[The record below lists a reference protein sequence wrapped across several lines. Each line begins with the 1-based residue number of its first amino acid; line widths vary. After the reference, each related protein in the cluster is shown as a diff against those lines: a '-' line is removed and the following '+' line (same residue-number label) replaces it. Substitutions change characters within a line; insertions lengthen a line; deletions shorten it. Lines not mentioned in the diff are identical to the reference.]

1 MRSTAQRKP
10 AAVAVPVAPPPPP
23 QVFHGHSGADVRF
36 HAASGIVRKTA
47 AAPAVNARL
56 LAQAEKQRRL
66 FMLGLPFPRVLAER
80 LDAEGRAQFD
90 MQYLPG
96 RSIADAV
103 NQAGAFDPATVLKSV
118 ERMFWLFAQAAGAAL
133 PAQLFHEKIHAIAK
147 AGGDPVK
154 EAAKRLAACDWTGIP
169 QSPCHG
175 DLTLENMLITT
186 AKTIAFIDCDEPF
199 ASSYWLDFGKLFQDI
214 EGHWCLRRLYAADAP
229 APARVNAI
237 QKLAPL
243 AREFRNLAAVT
254 DAALP
259 ARLPQLAALGL
270 LRAVPYARDEALIG
284 FVCRRIAHLLD
295 AAP

>member
-1 MRSTAQRKP
+1 VSSAAQRKP
-10 AAVAVPVAPPPPP
+10 APAAPAAPPP
-23 QVFHGHSGADVRF
+23 QIFHGHSGADVRF
-36 HAASGIVRKTA
+36 HAASGRVRKTA

-56 LAQAEKQRRL
+56 FAQAEMLRRF

-80 LDAEGRAQFD
+80 LDAQGRAQFD

-96 RSIADAV
+96 RSIADAAI
-103 NQAGAFDPATVLKSV
+103 QAGAFDPATVVKSV
-118 ERMFWLFAQAAGAAL
+118 ERMIWLFAPAAGGAL
-133 PAQLFHEKIHAIAK
+133 PAHLFGDKIRAIAK
-147 AGGDPVK
+147 DSGDAVK
-154 EAAKRLAACDWTGIP
+154 AAAARLAACDWTGIP

-186 AKTIAFIDCDEPF
+186 ARTIAFIDCDEPWV
-199 ASSYWLDFGKLFQDI
+199 SSYWLDFGKLFQDI

-237 QKLAPL
+237 LKLAPL
-243 AREFRNLAAVT
+243 ARGFRDLAAAT

-270 LRAVPYARDEALIG
+270 LRAVPYAQDQASIA
-284 FVCRRIAHLLD
+284 FICRRIAHLLD
-295 AAP
+295 AAS

>member
-1 MRSTAQRKP
+1 MSSAARRSPVSVASP
-10 AAVAVPVAPPPPP
+10 APAPPHL
-23 QVFHGHSGADVRF
+23 FHGHSGADVRF
-36 HAASGIVRKTA
+36 HTASGIVRKTA

-56 LAQAEKQRRL
+56 FAQAEKQRRL

-103 NQAGAFDPATVLKSV
+103 IQAAAFDPATVLKSV
-118 ERMFWLFAQAAGAAL
+118 ERMIWLFAPAAGGAL
-133 PAQLFHEKIHAIAK
+133 PAHLFRDKIRAIAK
-147 AGGDPVK
+147 DSGDPVK
-154 EAAKRLAACDWTGIP
+154 EAAARLAACDWTGIP

-186 AKTIAFIDCDEPF
+186 ARTIAFIDCDEPWV
-199 ASSYWLDFGKLFQDI
+199 SSYWLDFGKLFQDI
-214 EGHWCLRRLYAADAP
+214 EGHWCIRRLYAPDAP
-229 APARVNAI
+229 PPARVNAI

-243 AREFRNLAAVT
+243 ARGFRDLAATT
-254 DAALP
+254 DMTLP

-270 LRAVPYARDEALIG
+270 LRAVPYAQGEASVAFI
-284 FVCRRIAHLLD
+284 CRRIAHLLD